1 MHLRRIDWMPA
12 AIAAA
17 ALPLTAAL
25 IGLVACSSVP
35 LGVEGDW
42 VWRRLA
48 EPEPTLWA
56 ALLATLAAGGAAAA
70 LGDRLTGAHRAL
82 AVALLFGC
90 GFFADGLILDG
101 GGRAG
106 LAENALA
113 PLDAFTT
120 GYLQPALENPY
131 HPGEAAAQVRNLLAV
146 PPGERPAHRHVHPP
160 ANWLLA
166 DAALRWFPGAGHR
179 LLPET
184 GRTVDDLQL
193 WAYGTPPADTP
204 EAADAA
210 LKLVW
215 LFWAALEIGKI
226 LIAAAILLTRP
237 RRPGLALLPAVFG
250 GGSALLFLGHF
261 DTLYFGITAA
271 ALAAFV
277 AGVRYRRAAGT
288 AAAGLL
294 LGGGAFFSL
303 GFGAPIA
310 AGGLALAAGC
320 RRGRWRLFL
329 GLLAGL
335 AAAGLAGWLVF
346 RLPPWEIALSCW
358 RNHLI
363 FNKMSGRSL
372 LPWLPWQFLDALL
385 FCGPLATLMALAAP
399 AERVRPL
406 AIGLT
411 AILLAWLYLLFGG
424 AAVGEC
430 GRLAAL
436 YLPLPIFAAG
446 VLGGRCRVFARPLP
460 RLLFALAAMAAM
472 VLTAVLR
479 SRLALVI
486 VDWGNL

>member
-1 MHLRRIDWMPA
+1 MHLRRTDWMPA

-48 EPEPTLWA
+48 EAEPTLWG
-56 ALLATLAAGGAAAA
+56 ALLAALAAGGAAAG
-70 LGDRLTGAHRAL
+70 LCDRLAGARRAM
-82 AVALLFGC
+82 AMALLFGC
-90 GFFADGLILDG
+90 GFFADGIVLDG

-120 GYLQPALENPY
+120 GYLQPALEMPY
-131 HPGEAAAQVRNLLAV
+131 RPAEAAAQVRKLLAV

-166 DAALRWFPGAGHR
+166 DAAFRWFPGTGHF

-184 GRTVDDLQL
+184 ARTVDETHL
-193 WAYGTPPADTP
+193 WAFATPPADTP

-215 LFWAALEIGKI
+215 LFWAALEIGKM
-226 LIAAAILLTRP
+226 LIAAAVLLTRP

-271 ALAAFV
+271 ALALFV

-288 AAAGLL
+288 AAAGLV

-303 GFGAPIA
+303 GSGAPIA
-310 AGGLALAAGC
+310 AGGLALAGC
-320 RRGRWRLFL
+320 RRGRWRLLL
-329 GLLAGL
+329 GLFAGL

-346 RLPPWEIALSCW
+346 RLPPWEIALACW
-358 RNHLI
+358 RNHRL
-363 FNKMSGRSL
+363 FNEMAGRSFTA
-372 LPWLPWQFLDALL
+372 WLPWQLLDALL
-385 FCGPLATLMALAAP
+385 FCGPLATLMVLAAP

-406 AIGLT
+406 KMGLT
-411 AILLAWLYLLFGG
+411 AILIGWLYLLFGG

-436 YLPLPIFAAG
+436 YLPLPLFAAG

-460 RLLFALAAMAAM
+460 RVLFALAALAAM

-479 SRLALVI
+479 SRLALVV

>member
-1 MHLRRIDWMPA
+1 MPLRRTDWMPA
-12 AIAAA
+12 AIAAVS
-17 ALPLTAAL
+17 LMLTAAL
-25 IGLVACSSVP
+25 IALVAATSIP

-48 EPEPTLWA
+48 EAEPASWGLLGA
-56 ALLATLAAGGAAAA
+56 ALAAGGAAAW
-70 LGDRLTGAHRAL
+70 LCDRLAGARRVL
-82 AVALLFGC
+82 AAALLFGC
-90 GFFADGLILDG
+90 GFLADRIVLD

-106 LAENALA
+106 LAENVLA
-113 PLDAFTT
+113 PLDRFTT
-120 GYLQPALENPY
+120 GYLQPALEMPY
-131 HPGEAAAQVRNLLAV
+131 HPSAAAAQVRELLAV
-146 PPGERPAHRHVHPP
+146 PPGESPAHRHVHPP

-166 DAALRWFPGAGHR
+166 DAALRGFPGAGHR

-184 GRTVDDLQL
+184 GRTVDETRL
-193 WAYGTPPADTP
+193 WSCATPPADTP

-215 LFWAALEIGKI
+215 LFWAALEVGKI
-226 LIAAAILLTRP
+226 LIAAAILLVRP

-277 AGVRYRRAAGT
+277 AGLRYRRTVGT
-288 AAAGLL
+288 AAAGLI

-310 AGGLALAAGC
+310 AGGLALAAGG
-320 RRGRWRLFL
+320 RRRLRL
-329 GLLAGL
+329 LIGLFAGL
-335 AAAGLAGWLVF
+335 AAAGLAGWLIF

-358 RNHLI
+358 RNHRI
-363 FNKMSGRSL
+363 FNEMNGRSFL
-372 LPWLPWQFLDALL
+372 AWLPWQFLDALL
-385 FCGPLATLMALAAP
+385 FCGPLATLAVLAAP
-399 AERVRPL
+399 TERIRPL
-406 AIGLT
+406 KMGLS
-411 AILLAWLYLLFGG
+411 AILIVWLFLLFGG

-436 YLPLPIFAAG
+436 FLPLPLFAAG

-460 RLLFALAAMAAM
+460 RVLFALAAMAMM